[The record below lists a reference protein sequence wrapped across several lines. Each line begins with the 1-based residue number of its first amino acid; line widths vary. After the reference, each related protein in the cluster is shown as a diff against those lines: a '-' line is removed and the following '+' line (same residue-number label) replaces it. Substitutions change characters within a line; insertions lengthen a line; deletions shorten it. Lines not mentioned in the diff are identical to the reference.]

1 MKRKILIVGAFALCV
16 LAGRL
21 SVAWGEDLSRLGG
34 YAATNHSEEIGIHF
48 IVTDSL
54 GRRLGNNGTR
64 AKEDPLREIPGSGY
78 GIESIGDDETGN
90 PGPESIHYGI
100 SPVSAGTYT
109 ITLYGLATTQFNL
122 YIGGEDISGK
132 SQPNEQSLDGF
143 IAAGTTAQ
151 YVLSYDPSP
160 GKGITQF
167 VKQVSFSTLRQDLQ
181 TFSTLGLI
189 GDDKFVGSLT
199 RMISSGERQISV
211 CAKNK
216 KNQSKPCNPAI
227 AVLNMFVKRLEAA
240 NRKCDSKKPQLCD
253 EDNDWN
259 NFNKEHRNDHD
270 YDDFYHDW
278 DKDDWQKD
286 KKKCKRFVSDEALKI
301 ITEDAQWLI
310 KSLGGDI
317 DKNGKEDKDQKGG
330 GRN

>member
-1 MKRKILIVGAFALCV
+1 MKRKNIIISAFALYV

-54 GRRLGNNGTR
+54 GRRLGNDGTR

-78 GIESIGDDETGN
+78 SIESIGDEETGN

-109 ITLYGLATTQFNL
+109 ITLYGLVTTQFNL
-122 YIGGEDISGK
+122 YIGGEDVSGR
-132 SQPNEQSLDGF
+132 SQPNEQILNGL

-151 YVLSYDPSP
+151 YILSYDPVQ

-167 VKQVSFSTLRQDLQ
+167 IKQVSFATLRQDLQ
-181 TFSTLGLI
+181 TFSVLGQI

-199 RMISSGERQISV
+199 SLVSLAERLADK
-211 CAKNK
+211 CDKTR
-216 KNQSKPCNPAI
+216 KPIKTCRPVI
-227 AVLNMFVKRLEAA
+227 AVVNMVIKRLEAA
-240 NRKCDSKKPQLCD
+240 NRKCDNTADCEEEREWSA
-253 EDNDWN
+253 
-259 NFNKEHRNDHD
+259 FRKEHGRDDD
-270 YDDFYHDW
+270 YKDFLRDW
-278 DKDDWQKD
+278 DRDEWHKH
-286 KKKCKRFVSDEALKI
+286 KKHSKRFVTDEALKI
-301 ITEDAQWLI
+301 IRDDAGWLI
-310 KSLGGDI
+310 KSLGGADE
-317 DKNGKEDKDQKGG
+317 DNRGKGKKD
-330 GRN
+330 